1 MRAAMF
7 TRGAVMSIF
16 TLLAGSARAAMPV
29 AGQPAPAFASVDQ
42 DGKAISLADFKG
54 KPVVLYFYPKDD
66 TPGCTKEAC
75 SFRDGYAEIQATG
88 AVILGVS
95 ADDAKS
101 HKAFAE
107 KFHLP
112 FQLVADADKTIIKA
126 YGVSNP
132 WLGGIIAKRTT
143 FIIDKAGVVRKV
155 FEGVSPAT
163 HEPEVLAALKTLS

>member
-1 MRAAMF
+1 MR
-7 TRGAVMSIF
+7 TNLIRKGALVSIF
-16 TLLAGSARAAMPV
+16 SLLAGPGRAAMP
-29 AGQPAPAFASVDQ
+29 AEGQPAPAFRSVDQ
-42 DGKAISLADFKG
+42 DGKEVSLADFKG

-75 SFRDGYAEIQATG
+75 SFRDGYAAIQATG

-107 KFHLP
+107 KYHLP
-112 FQLVADADKTIIKA
+112 FQLVADADHKIIDA
-126 YGVSNP
+126 YGVKMPLLSM
-132 WLGGIIAKRTT
+132 AKRTT
-143 FIIDKAGVVRKV
+143 FIIGKDGVVRKV

-163 HEPEVLAALKTLS
+163 HEPEVLAALKALP

>member
-1 MRAAMF
+1 MRSDMF
-7 TRGAVMSIF
+7 RRGAIVSIF
-16 TLLAGSARAAMPV
+16 SLLAGSARAAMPAV
-29 AGQPAPAFASVDQ
+29 GQTAPVFTSVDQ
-42 DGKAISLADFKG
+42 DGKAIGLADFRG
-54 KPVVLYFYPKDD
+54 QAVVLYFYPKDD

-75 SFRDGYAEIQATG
+75 AFRDGYAAIQATG

-112 FQLVADADKTIIKA
+112 FRLVADADRKIIDA
-126 YGVSNP
+126 YGVRMP
-132 WLGGIIAKRTT
+132 ILGMAKRTT
-143 FIIDKAGVVRKV
+143 FIIDKGGVIRKV

-163 HEPEVLAALKTLS
+163 HEPEVLAALKTLP

>member
-1 MRAAMF
+1 MRF
-7 TRGAVMSIF
+7 TTIQKGALVSIF
-16 TLLAGSARAAMPV
+16 TLFGGSARAAMPA
-29 AGQPAPAFASVDQ
+29 AGQAAPAFSSVDQ

-54 KPVVLYFYPKDD
+54 RAVVLYFYPKDD

-107 KFHLP
+107 KYHLP
-112 FQLVADADKTIIKA
+112 FQLVADAEHKIIDA
-126 YGVSNP
+126 YGVKMPVLNM
-132 WLGGIIAKRTT
+132 AKRTT
-143 FIIDKAGVVRKV
+143 FIIDKAGVIHKV

-163 HEPEVLAALKTLS
+163 HEPEVMAALKSLS

>member
-1 MRAAMF
+1 
-7 TRGAVMSIF
+7 
-16 TLLAGSARAAMPV
+16 MPTV
-29 AGQPAPAFASVDQ
+29 GQPAPAFTSMDQ
-42 DGKAISLADFKG
+42 DGHPISLADFKG
-54 KPVVLYFYPKDD
+54 RAVVLYFYPKDD

-112 FQLVADADKTIIKA
+112 FRLVADADHRIIDA
-126 YGVSNP
+126 YGVRMP
-132 WLGGIIAKRTT
+132 IVGFAKRTT
-143 FIIDKAGVVRKV
+143 FIIDKAGVVRRV

-163 HEPEVLAALKTLS
+163 HEPEVLAALKALS

>member
-1 MRAAMF
+1 MRSDMF
-7 TRGAVMSIF
+7 RRGAIVSIF
-16 TLLAGSARAAMPV
+16 SLLAGSARAAMPTV
-29 AGQPAPAFASVDQ
+29 GQTAPVFTSVDQ
-42 DGKAISLADFKG
+42 DGKAISLTDFRG
-54 KPVVLYFYPKDD
+54 RAVVLYFYPKDD

-75 SFRDGYAEIQATG
+75 AFRDGYAAIQATG

-112 FQLVADADKTIIKA
+112 FQLVADADKKIIDS
-126 YGVSNP
+126 YGVRMP
-132 WLGGIIAKRTT
+132 ILGMAKRTT
-143 FIIDKAGVVRKV
+143 FIIDRDGVIRKV

-163 HEPEVLAALKTLS
+163 HEPEVLAALKSLP

>member
-1 MRAAMF
+1 MF
-7 TRGAVMSIF
+7 SRGAAMSIF
-16 TLLAGSARAAMPV
+16 TLLAGSARAAMPT
-29 AGQPAPAFASVDQ
+29 AGQPAPAFTSVDQ
-42 DGKAISLADFKG
+42 DGKAVSLADFKG

-112 FQLVADADKTIIKA
+112 FQLVADADHKIIDA
-126 YGVSNP
+126 YGVRMP
-132 WLGGIIAKRTT
+132 VVGFAKRTT
-143 FIIDKAGVVRKV
+143 FIIDKSGVIRKV

-163 HEPEVLAALKTLS
+163 HEPEVLAALKGLS

>member
-1 MRAAMF
+1 MRADLF
-7 TRGAVMSIF
+7 RKGAIVSIF
-16 TLLAGSARAAMPV
+16 SLLGGSAHAAMPV

-42 DGKAISLADFKG
+42 DGKAITLAAFKG
-54 KPVVLYFYPKDD
+54 HAVVLYFYPKDD

-75 SFRDGYAEIQATG
+75 AFRDGYATIQATG

-112 FQLVADADKTIIKA
+112 FQLVADADHKIIDA
-126 YGVSNP
+126 YGVKMPLLNM
-132 WLGGIIAKRTT
+132 AKRTT
-143 FIIDKAGVVRKV
+143 FIIDKDGVVRKV

-163 HEPEVLAALKTLS
+163 HEPEVLAALKELS

>member
-1 MRAAMF
+1 MRADLI
-7 TRGAVMSIF
+7 RKGALVSLF
-16 TLLAGSARAAMPV
+16 SLFGGASQAAIPAV
-29 AGQPAPAFASVDQ
+29 GQPAPAFSSVDQ
-42 DGKAISLADFKG
+42 DGQPIALSDFKG
-54 KPVVLYFYPKDD
+54 RAVVLYFYPKDD

-107 KFHLP
+107 KYHLP
-112 FQLVADADKTIIKA
+112 FKLVADADHKIIDA
-126 YGVSNP
+126 YGVKMPLLSM
-132 WLGGIIAKRTT
+132 AKRTT
-143 FIIDKAGVVRKV
+143 FILDKEGVVRKV

-163 HEPEVLAALKTLS
+163 HEPEVLAALKGL

>member
-1 MRAAMF
+1 MRADLF
-7 TRGAVMSIF
+7 RKGAIVSIF
-16 TLLAGSARAAMPV
+16 SLLASSARAAMPA
-29 AGQPAPAFASVDQ
+29 AGQAAPAFSSVDQ
-42 DGKAISLADFKG
+42 DGKAITLASFKG
-54 KPVVLYFYPKDD
+54 HPVVLYFYPKDD

-75 SFRDGYAEIQATG
+75 SFRDGYAAIQATG

-112 FQLVADADKTIIKA
+112 FQLVADADHKIIDA
-126 YGVSNP
+126 YGVKMPLLNM
-132 WLGGIIAKRTT
+132 AKRTT
-143 FIIDKAGVVRKV
+143 FIIDKDGVVRKV

-163 HEPEVLAALKTLS
+163 HEPEVLAALKGLS